1 MIQVQYFSLVCDIDM
16 AQIENKK
23 GLRNTFIQITFL
35 EQKIYC

>member
-1 MIQVQYFSLVCDIDM
+1 MIQVQYFSLVCDIDLHKLK
-16 AQIENKK
+16 IKK